1 MTSKLK
7 TDVLETV
14 SGSGTIALTNQLS
27 GMTSASVPVLTTS
40 HIPTLTAAQMPSGS
54 LLKTS
59 TRNYPAS
66 ASTSSSGFVS
76 VGGSVNYTV
85 VNAGCALRVTQN
97 VNLGAGSDTNYWR
110 RCRLLIDGQSYGAL
124 TVAHHDYDNLYVPV
138 TMDEYFPSLSLTA
151 GQVVVFQIQIATD
164 NSSYTTAV
172 DDAYG
177 DPTLIIQEIKG

>member
-27 GMTSASVPVLTTS
+27 GMTTASL
-40 HIPTLTAAQMPSGS
+40 PTLTAAQMPSGS

-66 ASTSSSGFVS
+66 ASTTSNGYVS

-97 VNLGAGSDTNYWR
+97 VNLAAHSDTNYWR
-110 RCRLLIDGQSYGAL
+110 YCRLLIDGQSYNAL
-124 TVAHHDYDNLYVPV
+124 TIAHHDYDNLYVPV
-138 TMDEYFPSLSLTA
+138 TMDEYFPNLSLTA
-151 GQVVVFQIQIATD
+151 GQVLVFQMQIKS
-164 NSSYTTAV
+164 NGSNPTAV
-172 DDAYG
+172 DDAVG

>member
-7 TDVLETV
+7 TDILETV
-14 SGSGTIALTNQLS
+14 SGSGTIALTNQLT
-27 GMTSASVPVLTTS
+27 GMTHASVPVLTTS

-59 TRNYPAS
+59 TRNYPAT
-66 ASTSSSGFVS
+66 AYSTSSGFVS

-97 VNLGAGSDTNYWR
+97 VNLGAHVANNYWR
-110 RCRLLIDGQSYGAL
+110 QVRLLIDGQSYGAL
-124 TVAHHDYDNLYVPV
+124 TVAHHDTDNLYVPV
-138 TMDEYFPSLSLTA
+138 TMDEYFPNLSLTA
-151 GQVVVFQIQIATD
+151 GQVLVFQIQIKSNGSQA
-164 NSSYTTAV
+164 TAV
-172 DDAYG
+172 DDGIG

>member
-7 TDVLETV
+7 TDILETV
-14 SGSGTIALTNQLS
+14 SGSGTIALTNQLT
-27 GMTSASVPVLTTS
+27 GMTHVSVPVLTTS

-66 ASTSSSGFVS
+66 SYTTSTSYVN
-76 VGGSVNYTV
+76 VGGLVNYTV

-97 VNLGAGSDTNYWR
+97 LNLGAHSDTNYWR
-110 RCRLLIDGQSYGAL
+110 YCRLLIDGQSYNAL
-124 TVAHHDYDNLYVPV
+124 TIAHHDYDNLYVPV
-138 TMDEYFPSLSLTA
+138 TMDEYFPNLSLTA
-151 GQVVVFQIQIATD
+151 GQVLVFQIQIKS
-164 NSSYTTAV
+164 NGSNPTAV
-172 DDAYG
+172 DDAVG

>member
-7 TDVLETV
+7 TDILETV
-14 SGSGTIALTNQLS
+14 SGSGTIALTNQLT
-27 GMTSASVPVLTTS
+27 GMTHVSVPVLTTS

-66 ASTSSSGFVS
+66 GNTTSNGYVS

-97 VNLGAGSDTNYWR
+97 VNLGAHVANNYWR
-110 RCRLLIDGQSYGAL
+110 QFRLLIDGQSYGAL
-124 TVAHHDYDNLYVPV
+124 TVAHHDNDNLYVPV
-138 TMDEYFPSLSLTA
+138 TMDEYFPNLSLTA
-151 GQVVVFQIQIATD
+151 GQVLVFQMQIR
-164 NSSYTTAV
+164 SSGGYATAV